1 MASKTVDNGT
11 LTDYDVATGTG
22 AVDGDTQRVTLAS
35 DDPAVAL
42 LGTIDADTGSIAAS
56 LTLSGTPA
64 VTTVS
69 DTATS
74 ATLLS
79 SSGTRKGFRITNTS
93 SAVLFVKY
101 GATAP
106 HRIVG
111 YYTHGTTEY
120 VFTGGLMLVTFG
132 STSLGE
138 FDATGNQDI
147 ITPLVPAIKIVASEQ
162 VNAALLLYVPDA
174 ITDGDGD
181 LTIHVWY
188 SIEDVPA

>member
-101 GATAP
+101 GATASASD
-106 HRIVG
+106 
-111 YYTHGTTEY
+111 
-120 VFTGGLMLVTFG
+120 FTARLPQYAYLEENFYSGRVDGIW
-132 STSLGE
+132 
-138 FDATGNQDI
+138 ATDPNDG
-147 ITPLVPAIKIVASEQ
+147 
-162 VNAALLLYVPDA
+162 AAL
-174 ITDGDGD
+174 ITG
-181 LTIHVWY
+181 L
-188 SIEDVPA
+188 SA

>member
-1 MASKTVDNGT
+1 MAITITHAKVSGAGPAADPSKVGGDDWDDDHVVTGGIQP
-11 LTDYDVATGTG
+11 AT
-22 AVDGDTQRVTLAS
+22 VTL
-35 DDPAVAL
+35 
-42 LGTIDADTGSIAAS
+42 
-56 LTLSGTPA
+56 
-64 VTTVS
+64 
-69 DTATS
+69 
-74 ATLLS
+74 
-79 SSGTRKGFRITNTS
+79 S
-93 SAVLFVKY
+93 SADILDLHNTPITLVAAPGSGKY
-101 GATAP
+101 IEP

-181 LTIHVWY
+181 LTINIWY
-188 SIEDVPA
+188 SEESVPA